1 MTKSQQRH
9 EIISN
14 KGRSLGRGKKFPIQ
28 LTEQVQVS
36 DSVTLKKG
44 KNYLNFREFRKKA
57 KEKWGMSKE
66 KAKAE
71 WQIMLADVTIPKS
84 KDQQGWLTMPAI
96 HQFKRAPQLPSW
108 P

>member
-1 MTKSQQRH
+1 M
-9 EIISN
+9 
-14 KGRSLGRGKKFPIQ
+14 
-28 LTEQVQVS
+28 S